1 MEPFRLGRGG
11 RLLIIGLLGWA
22 IAAGLFLLKVEAIA
36 TAPTHRI
43 SAAAVVS
50 VAAVADYPPN
60 QLPPTHYL
68 PVATWSGRLILPDHA
83 SAEVD
88 QQDWVWLEVYTSPLP
103 QLIGQRLRLQWQPDA
118 NIQPALELV
127 TQDIEFDAAAIASI
141 DAGHVHPTRLNG
153 WSQVGPLQSLAGTRP
168 QDDML
173 MALPAA
179 VVSGEGAAA
188 VIRIDAMPMQIP
200 ERFYGLVK
208 ILGPDVD
215 YPAPAAC
222 PGQQPCLSDYLR
234 VRHYNPVTQDFDGAI
249 ETVHI
254 PQVPVDRNGIFQS
267 TPQGLADSPAGT
279 AGWYVYGAPNREG
292 LFVVQAI
299 APRRLFQLQPDEVIN
314 APQAALNYVNFGN
327 WDATPSRKG
336 QTQSVLLAADG
347 ATEPLTTWPVDEQML
362 VIHLFGGIG
371 GEQAEPRSL
380 PGTVTG
386 HFSYG
391 IGSVIRDPF
400 TQELQLQIIYD
411 QVYAHGPQ
419 GIVSGRTLWAEYT
432 GNLQRGWLGVRPISD
447 VLVKIPAL
455 SHTYQFGNTTLTPF
469 AEFQRELLIMMAR
482 YRTGDGT
489 GAAIVTPARS
499 CIQDSSQALY
509 ETIRVI
515 SHQVAAPEVA
525 AWLADHP
532 DDPQT
537 LLLQNLID
545 LGQQLQQQL
554 VPLGIARADW
564 NANSDRV
571 AGTRPGET
579 RDRDSGDRVSTAVAY
594 LRSIMSWRTVIPRVA
609 HDSIAAIL
617 LDHGAELWFLRTNQV
632 GGQDPTILPL
642 APTELFGDY
651 VVIPTAFSRLIESL
665 RWLRWS
671 DLGWFMSGIAG
682 YAIVLNLGRFN
693 AKLPVV
699 TLANSS
705 FVSVRAGLLL
715 PALLEELGFRV
726 LLLPH
731 PTEAVLPVTRV
742 IWTGVSLG
750 LFVLYYGW
758 RNRQRQ
764 AVARA
769 SWLDR
774 WRNWGTVITLGLVTT
789 VLYLTT
795 GSLWVVTGF
804 HWAVLAD
811 EPVIY
816 LRPQAP
822 PTE

>member
-36 TAPTHRI
+36 PAPTHRV

-50 VAAVADYPPN
+50 VAAVADYPPI

-173 MALPAA
+173 VALPAA

-222 PGQQPCLSDYLR
+222 PGQQPCPSDYLR

-327 WDATPSRKG
+327 WDDTPSRKG

-347 ATEPLTTWPVDEQML
+347 ATEPLTTWPVGEQML

-671 DLGWFMSGIAG
+671 DVGWFMYGIAG
-682 YAIVLNLGRFN
+682 YAIGLNLGRFN

-705 FVSVRAGLLL
+705 FVSMRLGLLL

-731 PTEAVLPVTRV
+731 PTEAVMPVTRV

-758 RNRQRQ
+758 RDRQR
-764 AVARA
+764 RL
-769 SWLDR
+769 SWRDR
-774 WRNWGTVITLGLVTT
+774 WRNFGTVSTLGVVTT
-789 VLYLTT
+789 VLYLAT

-804 HWAVLAD
+804 HWAVLVD

-816 LRPQAP
+816 PRPKTR
-822 PTE
+822 PTEG

>member
-1 MEPFRLGRGG
+1 MESSGRRYG
-11 RLLIIGLLGWA
+11 RLMALVLLGWA
-22 IAAGLFLLKVEAIA
+22 IAAWLCLLKVEAIESV
-36 TAPTHRI
+36 PTTTI
-43 SAAAVVS
+43 AAEVT
-50 VAAVADYPPN
+50 DYPAA
-60 QLPPTHYL
+60 QLPPSGYL
-68 PVATWSGRLILPDHA
+68 PVAAWSGRLILPDQA
-83 SAEVD
+83 QAEAD
-88 QQDWVWLEVYTSPLP
+88 DQDWVWLEVYTSPLP

-118 NIQPALELV
+118 DIQPVLDLV

-141 DAGHVHPTRLNG
+141 AAGHVHPTRLNG
-153 WSQVGPLQSLAGTRP
+153 WSRVGPLQSLAGTRP
-168 QDDML
+168 QDDMIV
-173 MALPAA
+173 ALPAA
-179 VVSGEGAAA
+179 VVSGEGTAA
-188 VIRIDAMPMQIP
+188 VIRIDAIPIQIP

-208 ILGPDVD
+208 ILGSDAA
-215 YPAPAAC
+215 YPTPSAC
-222 PGQQPCLSDYLR
+222 PGQQPCPSDYVR
-234 VRHYNPVTQDFDGAI
+234 VQHYNPVTQSFDGAI

-254 PQVPVDRNGIFQS
+254 PQVPADRNGIFQS

-279 AGWYVYGAPNREG
+279 AGWYLYGAQNREG

-299 APRRLFQLQPDEVIN
+299 APRRLFQLQPDDVIN
-314 APQAALNYVNFGN
+314 APQAALNYINFGN
-327 WDATPSRKG
+327 WHDTPNRKG

-347 ATEPLTTWPVDEQML
+347 ATEPLTTWQAGEQML
-362 VIHLFGGIG
+362 VIHLFGGVG
-371 GEQAEPRSL
+371 GEQAEARSL

-400 TQELQLQIIYD
+400 TQELRLQVIYD

-419 GIVSGRTLWAEYT
+419 GIVSGRTLWAEYA

-469 AEFQRELLIMMAR
+469 AEFQRELFIMMAR

-509 ETIRVI
+509 ETIQVI
-515 SHQVAAPEVA
+515 RNQVAAAPEVA
-525 AWLADHP
+525 DWLANHS

-537 LLLQNLID
+537 QLFQNLID

-564 NANSDRV
+564 NVNADRV
-571 AGTRPGET
+571 AGTRPGDA
-579 RDRDSGDRVSTAVAY
+579 RDREIGERVSTGVAY
-594 LRSIMSWRTVIPRVA
+594 LRSVLSWRTVIPRVA

-665 RWLRWS
+665 RWPGWP
-671 DLGWFMSGIAG
+671 DLGWLILGVGG
-682 YAIVLNLGRFN
+682 YALALYLGQH
-693 AKLPVV
+693 ALGPLSSHLPIDPVSG
-699 TLANSS
+699 L
-705 FVSVRAGLLL
+705 SVRSLLRAL
-715 PALLEELGFRV
+715 LAPALLEELGFRV

-731 PTEAVLPVTRV
+731 PTEAVLPVTLT
-742 IWTGVSLG
+742 IWTTLSLS
-750 LFVLYYGW
+750 LFILYCLW
-758 RNRQRQ
+758 RDRRRQ
-764 AVARA
+764 ATVQRG
-769 SWLDR
+769 WLDR
-774 WRNWGTVITLGLVTT
+774 WRDFGAAIALGLIAT
-789 VLYLTT
+789 VLYLST
-795 GSLWVVTGF
+795 GSLWIVTGF
-804 HWAVLAD
+804 HWATWQMQQLSHHSLK
-811 EPVIY
+811 PH
-816 LRPQAP
+816 
-822 PTE
+822 PTET